1 MKALTIIF
9 LTTFVLGAIP
19 LAVAPPHQAGW
30 FIAGIITMSLSA
42 LGLVGLAV
50 LSGGGG

>member
-19 LAVAPPHQAGW
+19 LAVAPPQYAGW
-30 FIAGIITMSLSA
+30 FIGGIITMSVSA
-42 LGLVGLAV
+42 LALVLIAV
-50 LSGGGG
+50 LSGGSV